1 MKHVLMKDKQRFVVP
16 GSIAVLDQSTTDL
29 AIVCKD
35 GVVYGHQ
42 AILAWASTYLRQWFM
57 SGLLVEEGG
66 HRKDEV
72 TIFLPDVGITPVSAL
87 TSFLLKGQI
96 TIRASGQFGKE
107 LEDAWELLRVDRIT
121 FQEATT
127 GRNIERSGPG
137 AGGSKTATKCAPNL
151 ISCPPGPPIKS
162 GKNLSDNL
170 PLSIPHNLVN
180 NSNVSIILEK
190 GEDVKDKNDEDIIE
204 IVDTEPETKKVPVR
218 AVVRNVAGGRSVRSN
233 FGTNRNGFFSRSK
246 LSQKLGVAKRN
257 KVGKKI
263 KESALKKFV
272 ISSGIRKSLRSRT
285 VRGSYNE
292 EELSR
297 QGVRSTNEGSKSVKN
312 TDIEIKNKI
321 DDEQAERIKEK
332 ILGGKCPEL
341 KVSIKKLSTAD
352 RVVKLNSS
360 DIAEIANSKTSG
372 FSTTS
377 TNSVIL
383 PSISITKAPIN
394 STTNKKSSM
403 KTSTTQ
409 KNSAN
414 IALRHIRTPG
424 FAKSFASSRPARLP
438 PPTQQ
443 LKKKPFI
450 APQSKT
456 RTPTIP
462 SNIKVSSVTNPS
474 RTMKDTSVS
483 LPTQS
488 LPQSISITK
497 VCDVV
502 EKLEPVGN
510 SGALKTGASLNAE
523 SIVSCGAGATVVL
536 GGATLERIVGSNS
549 VTVVSPSLPSTTLE
563 SVSLSVPKGPSVTRN
578 VTVTSV
584 GIFGTPAAGK
594 ILRMRGSGRM
604 PVTTGAGRMPGTP
617 SVGRMPRTPSTLR
630 MAGTPSTLRTPG
642 TPSALRTPGTTS
654 TLRPPASPSALKKPG
669 TPSALKMPVTP
680 NALRMPG
687 TLNALKIPRIPST
700 GKTPNAGTPRM
711 KMAGTPW
718 RMSGRGGTPGASR
731 ALSMSGV
738 SRMGTPKQLNMPRT
752 HLPKG
757 VPTIA
762 NTNELLITSGTE
774 GLSVSP
780 NIGDPGTSETG
791 RTFGASGSGG
801 ISNPSGTVRSVTPVP
816 STSVIVEPESMIKIP
831 IEIVPDVSKT
841 DFHDTLEVETG
852 EAGLASL
859 PPVTSE
865 SHDLFNTVTKEAG
878 ELEDGE
884 LLTCY
889 ICHKT
894 EDSEGRKLNNTN
906 IFFVRSHLS
915 KCLYDAGKLF
925 PAIPPGR
932 ANTDSNGFPI
942 DEMGARTNSWYN
954 CEVEGCWLAQK
965 KGVAG
970 QVCYKVYA
978 IHMASQHGALEMVM
992 LEEGEQAREL
1002 VARLMNTKGQNKLI
1016 LQSQG
1021 PIKKETAEEVEV
1033 TVV

>member
-1 MKHVLMKDKQRFVVP
+1 MLMKDKQRFVVP

-96 TIRASGQFGKE
+96 PIRASGQFGKE

-190 GEDVKDKNDEDIIE
+190 VEDVKDKNDEDIIE

-394 STTNKKSSM
+394 SSANKKSSM

-424 FAKSFASSRPARLP
+424 FAKSFASSRPGRLP
-438 PPTQQ
+438 PSTQQ

-510 SGALKTGASLNAE
+510 SGALKTLPSLNAE

-536 GGATLERIVGSNS
+536 GGATLERIVGAG

-584 GIFGTPAAGK
+584 GTFGTPAAGK

-604 PVTTGAGRMPGTP
+604 PVTPG
-617 SVGRMPRTPSTLR
+617 VGRMPKTPSTLR
-630 MAGTPSTLRTPG
+630 MVGTPNTLKTPA
-642 TPSALRTPGTTS
+642 TPSALR
-654 TLRPPASPSALKKPG
+654 KPG
-669 TPSALKMPVTP
+669 TPSAWRMPTTP

-687 TLNALKIPRIPST
+687 TPSALTMPGIPST
-700 GKTPNAGTPRM
+700 GKTANAGTPRM
-711 KMAGTPW
+711 KMAGTPG

-780 NIGDPGTSETG
+780 NIGNPGTSETG

-801 ISNPSGTVRSVTPVP
+801 ISNPSRTLRSVTPVP
-816 STSVIVEPESMIKIP
+816 STSVIVEPESIIEITK
-831 IEIVPDVSKT
+831 EIVPDVFQT

-894 EDSEGRKLNNTN
+894 EDSEGRKLNNAN

-1002 VARLMNTKGQNKLI
+1002 VARLMNIKGQNKHK

-1021 PIKKETAEEVEV
+1021 SIKNETAEEVEV
-1033 TVV
+1033 TVVENVIWKL